1 MQGSGVSPER
11 LSRPVFKVG
20 VSAACFLAAFF
31 VSCQAPEAE
40 PVLGDLES
48 SLKQGFAEGKQTFDH
63 SGWNELLGK
72 YAKEDGRKFDYAGLT
87 SDEASE
93 ARLNEYVTALAK
105 AELPSLSR
113 QELLALFINAYNA
126 YTVKTILDKVSA
138 QGEYEIE
145 SIRDIRNVFDREEHV
160 VGGFR
165 LSLNNIEH
173 NILRPYFKDP
183 RIHFVVN
190 CASTSCP
197 PLPVKAFTGES
208 VEEQLEAEARNVLS
222 SPDYIRVEEGRL
234 LVTKFMDWYGSD
246 FVKEGYRGAERH
258 LSDYIKKYTRQDVRE
273 WIVSQSSPPKPKFMK
288 YDWSLNRTS

>member
-1 MQGSGVSPER
+1 MSPKR
-11 LSRPVFKVG
+11 LSRPEFKVG
-20 VSAACFLAAFF
+20 VSAAYFVATFF

-40 PVLGDLES
+40 PVRGDLES
-48 SLKQGFAEGKQTFDH
+48 SVKQGFAEGRQSFDH

-72 YAKEDGRKFDYAGLT
+72 YAKEDGRKFDYAGLK
-87 SDEASE
+87 SDEADE
-93 ARLNEYVTALAK
+93 VRINEYLTALAE
-105 AELPSLSR
+105 AELPTFSR
-113 QELLALFINAYNA
+113 PELLALFINAYNA

-138 QGEYEIE
+138 QGEYEIK
-145 SIRDIRNVFDREEHV
+145 SIRDIRSVFDREEHV

-173 NILRPYFKDP
+173 NVLRPYFKDP
-183 RIHFVVN
+183 RIHFAVN

-208 VEEQLEAEARNVLS
+208 VEEQLEAEIRKVLS

-234 LVTKFMDWYGSD
+234 LVTKIMDWYGSD
-246 FVKEGYRGAERH
+246 FVKEGYLGAEKH

-273 WIVSQSSPPKPKFMK
+273 WIVSQSSPPKPKFIK
-288 YDWSLNRTS
+288 YDWSLNRTY

>member
-1 MQGSGVSPER
+1 MKGSGVSPKR
-11 LSRPVFKVG
+11 LSRLVFKVG
-20 VSAACFLAAFF
+20 VSAAYFVTAFF
-31 VSCQAPEAE
+31 VSCQAPKAE

-48 SLKQGFAEGKQTFDH
+48 SLEQGFAEGKQIFDH
-63 SGWNELLGK
+63 NSWNEILGQ
-72 YAKEDGRKFDYAGLT
+72 YAKKDGRKFDYRGLKADGA
-87 SDEASE
+87 DEV
-93 ARLNEYVTALAK
+93 RLDEYLTALAE
-105 AELPSLSR
+105 AELPTFSK

-126 YTVKTILDKVSA
+126 YTVKTILDSVSA

-183 RIHFVVN
+183 RIHFAVN

-208 VEEQLEAEARNVLS
+208 VEEQLEAEIRKVLS

-234 LVTKFMDWYGSD
+234 LVTKIMDWYGSD
-246 FVKEGYRGAERH
+246 FVKEGYLGAEKN
-258 LSDYIKKYTRQDVRE
+258 LADYIKKYAREDVRE
-273 WIVSQSSPPKPKFMK
+273 WIVSQSSPPKPQFMK